1 MYLSYWGLKEVPF
14 KNTPDPKFIFYSKE
28 HEEALV
34 RLLYVVTEGRGGMLL
49 TGEYGC
55 GKTLLSRV
63 FLKELNESK
72 FLVALVT
79 NPNLSDIDFIRE
91 VLFQLGVEVVSDVKV
106 DLLHELDKVVLKTYE
121 NGRSIVI
128 IIDEAQQVQR
138 MDTFEEIRLLLNYQ
152 QYDSFMVSLIM
163 MGQPELREKVA
174 EIPQL
179 KQRLGM
185 RFHLDNLTHD
195 ECRRY
200 IDHRLDVAGQTR
212 VIFMSDAKDAVFEH
226 SRGVPREINNICDMA
241 LLTGFG
247 YSVPSIDAK
256 LIHMVVDDMSLEA
269 VAKENND
276 G

>member
-1 MYLSYWGLKEVPF
+1 MYLQYWGLSEIPF

-34 RLLYVVTEGRGGMLL
+34 RLLYVVTEGRGGLLL

-72 FLVALVT
+72 FLVALIT
-79 NPNLSDIDFIRE
+79 NPNLTDTDFLRE
-91 VLFQLGVEVVSDVKV
+91 VLYQLGVEVNTNVKV
-106 DLLHELDKVVLKTYE
+106 ELLHLLDKVVLETHKS
-121 NGRSIVI
+121 GRSIVI
-128 IIDEAQQVQR
+128 IVDEAQQVNNE
-138 MDTFEEIRLLLNYQ
+138 DTFEEIRLLLNYQ
-152 QYDSFMVSLIM
+152 QYDEFMVSLVL

-174 EIPQL
+174 AIPQL

-185 RFHLDNLTHD
+185 RYHLEALNLE
-195 ECRRY
+195 ECHRY

-212 VIFMSDAKDAVFEH
+212 LIFQDEAKDAVFE
-226 SRGVPREINNICDMA
+226 SSKGTPREINNICDMA

-247 YSVPSIDAK
+247 YNSASIDAS
-256 LIHMVVDDMSLEA
+256 LIQMVVEDMSLET
-269 VAKENND
+269 VD
-276 G
+276 S

>member
-1 MYLSYWGLKEVPF
+1 MYLSYWGLSEVPF

-34 RLLYVVTEGRGGMLL
+34 RLLYVVTEGRGGLLL

-72 FLVALVT
+72 FLVALIT
-79 NPNLSDIDFIRE
+79 NPNLSDTDFLRE
-91 VLFQLGVEVVSDVKV
+91 VLFQLGVEVNSTVKV
-106 DLLHELDKVVLKTYE
+106 DLLHELDKLVLRTYE

-128 IIDEAQQVQR
+128 IVDEAQQVQSL
-138 MDTFEEIRLLLNYQ
+138 DTFEEIRLLLNYQ

-174 EIPQL
+174 GIPQL

-185 RFHLDNLTHD
+185 RFHLDNLTEE
-195 ECRRY
+195 ECCTY
-200 IDHRLDVAGQTR
+200 IDHRLNVAGQTR
-212 VIFMSDAKDAVFEH
+212 EIFLQEGKEAVYQF
-226 SRGVPREINNICDMA
+226 SKGTPREINNICDMA

-247 YSVPSIDAK
+247 YNSPSIDRK
-256 LIHMVVDDMSLEA
+256 LIEMVVDDMSLVTEEA
-269 VAKENND
+269 KA
-276 G
+276 